1 MSSET
6 MSALKNIFCDY
17 FDEDL
22 VIERS
27 TSAKDI
33 DDWDS
38 LAQVGLVLTIEK
50 VFGFRLAKNEIDLLQ
65 NIGDMADLIDEKK

>member
-50 VFGFRLAKNEIDLLQ
+50 VFGLRLAKNEIDLLQ

>member
-17 FDEDL
+17 FDEEL

-50 VFGFRLAKNEIDLLQ
+50 VFGLRLAKNEIDLLQ

>member
-38 LAQVGLVLTIEK
+38 LAQAGLVLTIEK

>member
-50 VFGFRLAKNEIDLLQ
+50 AFGLRLAKNEIDLLQ

>member
-1 MSSET
+1 MSCET
-6 MSALKNIFCDY
+6 MSALKEIFCDY

-22 VIERS
+22 VIERH
-27 TSAKDI
+27 TSAVDI

-50 VFGFRLAKNEIDLLQ
+50 QFKLKMKKSEMNLLK
-65 NIGDMADLIDEKK
+65 NIGDMADLIDAKK

>member
-65 NIGDMADLIDEKK
+65 NIGDMADLIDGKK